1 MLKNINYSHADE
13 KKYIFVATNAEKGDA
28 VDLSRMKLT
37 EKSSS
42 TFKIIHIMKKV
53 FVLAACACLFV
64 SCSTLR
70 KSSVSTMDV
79 ATSLDSRNA
88 VDLVVSPTKISY
100 TYIPT
105 SQDKKT
111 GLKNV
116 VNNAVTDALKQNG
129 NADVLVHMTYDA
141 TLKRRGKVKKV
152 VVSGYP
158 ATYKNFK

>member
-1 MLKNINYSHADE
+1 
-13 KKYIFVATNAEKGDA
+13 
-28 VDLSRMKLT
+28 
-37 EKSSS
+37 
-42 TFKIIHIMKKV
+42 
-53 FVLAACACLFV
+53 
-64 SCSTLR
+64 
-70 KSSVSTMDV
+70 MDV

-105 SQDKKT
+105 AQDKKT
-111 GLKNV
+111 GLNNV

-141 TLKRRGKVKKV
+141 TLKKRGKVKKV